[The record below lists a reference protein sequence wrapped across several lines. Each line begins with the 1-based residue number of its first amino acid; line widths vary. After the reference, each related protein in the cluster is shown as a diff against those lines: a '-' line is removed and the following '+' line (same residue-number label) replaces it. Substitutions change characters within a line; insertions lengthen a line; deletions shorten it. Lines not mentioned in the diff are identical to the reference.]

1 MMHLT
6 PKRLEAPRSLEVRWG
21 GGWDI
26 YMEMGWEGEEM
37 RDVEQLECVWG
48 SGSEIL
54 SVKIKLKNNI
64 KKKEIRSL
72 SFFLSFSLPTSSSIK
87 DPK

>member
-6 PKRLEAPRSLEVRWG
+6 PKRLEAPWSLEVRWG

-37 RDVEQLECVWG
+37 RDVEQLECGWG

-64 KKKEIRSL
+64 KKRNKKKNVLEMSY
-72 SFFLSFSLPTSSSIK
+72 S
-87 DPK
+87 